1 MRLRVGVCVRLGL
14 LLGLSFCLLVSPIKV
29 KMKNKKTTLLKTNVH
44 IFFLGE
50 VISSYCVILLM
61 SLQTEMCDFF
71 EELSGEGVAQLS
83 HAMYFFLHRRTGWK
97 RQITRK
103 RRGKT
108 KRDESKTLD
117 ITGGY
122 ICLREE
128 EVGSEFCALWI

>member
-1 MRLRVGVCVRLGL
+1 MREVGSSLGVVFL
-14 LLGLSFCLLVSPIKV
+14 FIGFSHKS
-29 KMKNKKTTLLKTNVH
+29 KNEKQKDNTFEDKCPYF
-44 IFFLGE
+44 FFLGE

-61 SLQTEMCDFF
+61 SLQSEMCDFF